1 MTQGEVAGAGQVV
14 EQQHVT
20 EGGGYLCKIETMNP
34 KEHYQQGVHIIERK
48 YGRRIL
54 GRG

>member
-1 MTQGEVAGAGQVV
+1 MTQGEVAGAGQVL
-14 EQQHVT
+14 EQQHMT
-20 EGGGYLCKIETMNP
+20 EGGGYLCKGETMNP
-34 KEHYQQGVHIIERK
+34 KEHYQQGAHIIERR